1 MPVAALV
8 VYGVWFALT
17 FGLRT
22 FIQRRRTGSR
32 GFKGLGGRPGSL
44 EWGGRSPRGRRG
56 RFGRSLLMSV
66 TPPG

>member
-17 FGLRT
+17 FGPRT
-22 FIQRRRTGSR
+22 FIQRRRTRFR

-44 EWGGRSPRGRRG
+44 EWVAGVLVVGVAGSADRYR
-56 RFGRSLLMSV
+56 
-66 TPPG
+66 